1 MAKYQIDNIAS
12 PIDFQEDDIIKRTL
26 QNAKNLLMCRM
37 GEVPYDRYRG
47 FDPDIYDLPINDMN
61 EELLPE
67 LDRVMMWEPDVEVDD
82 AEATLLPDGSTY
94 IKVILDVTIPEA
106 GTGDEEYIC
115 IAVLMYGTALKRKR
129 RERRNE

>member
-12 PIDFQEDDIIKRTL
+12 PIDFQETDIIKRTL

-47 FDPDIYDLPINDMN
+47 FDPDIYDLPINEMN
-61 EELLPE
+61 EELVEE

-82 AEATLLPDGSTY
+82 AEATLLSDGSTY
-94 IKVILDVTIPEA
+94 IKCIVDVLISEA
-106 GTGDEEYIC
+106 GAEE
-115 IAVLMYGTALKRKR
+115 
-129 RERRNE
+129 E